1 MICYEVIEA
10 VFEDV
15 RANVN
20 FVMNLI
26 ASRGKKINIKL
37 IDDLEVEKKKS
48 FRCRFK
54 DFPRFVKIVKQCR

>member
-10 VFEDV
+10 VFKDV

-37 IDDLEVEKKKS
+37 IDDLDVEKKNPS
-48 FRCRFK
+48 GA
-54 DFPRFVKIVKQCR
+54 DLKIFQGL